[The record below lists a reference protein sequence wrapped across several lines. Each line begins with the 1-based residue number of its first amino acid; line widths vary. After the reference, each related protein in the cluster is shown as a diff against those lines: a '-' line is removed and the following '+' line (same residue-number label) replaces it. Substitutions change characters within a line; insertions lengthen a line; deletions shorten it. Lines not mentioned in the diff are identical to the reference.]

1 MKQRQVKSDTLSIYD
16 YDKRIDRTY
25 KLIRKELSDE
35 NIKLIENY
43 DSIMINEQISKAGRH
58 KHLQTLLNLSRMIG
72 KDWSETT
79 QSDINGLVKE
89 IIDRYADPR
98 GKETHSSHDHKKVLK
113 IFFRWFK
120 LGSRSKNDVGDPIE
134 TKGIKI
140 KRVASAITRD
150 NLIISNDDRRKL
162 VSGCNG
168 NLRNEALIDC
178 ALDVGPRAGEI
189 LNLKLKHVTQDKY
202 GYVLKVDGK
211 TGQRPVRIIEAS
223 PKLAA
228 WLNAHPMK
236 KDPDAPLWPQQTK
249 QGYGKPLTY
258 AAARQVV
265 LKAADNVKNRFSDFN
280 KRVTFTI
287 FRHSEATR
295 VANFMTQAQMTKR
308 HGWVGD
314 SKMPDRYVHL
324 INADVDNALFKHHG
338 IKTTEDEDNKS
349 NAPKICSICE
359 MPNSFDAELCS
370 KCSKPLDLQTALQLD
385 EQEKIHHQS
394 LLEKMDNM
402 QKEFNKKIERLEN
415 EKIHLNDV
423 FEGLLPN
430 EKDSIKRQQMR
441 DVYYLLTMTPE
452 EITKSIEAN

>member
-1 MKQRQVKSDTLSIYD
+1 MKQKQVKSDTLSIYD

-25 KLIRKELSDE
+25 NLIRKELSDE
-35 NIKLIENY
+35 NTKLIEDY
-43 DSIMINEQISKAGRH
+43 DSVMINEQISKAARH
-58 KHLQTLLNLSRMIG
+58 KHLQTLLNLSRMIK
-72 KDWSETT
+72 KDWSEIN

-89 IIDRYADPR
+89 IVDRYSDPR
-98 GKETHSSHDHKKVLK
+98 GKETHSSHDHKKILK

-120 LGSRSKNDVGDPIE
+120 LGSRSKNDVGDPTE

-140 KRVASAITRD
+140 KRVASSITRD
-150 NLIISNDDRRKL
+150 DLIISNQDRQKL
-162 VSGCNG
+162 VDGCNG

-178 ALDVGPRAGEI
+178 ALDAGPRAGEI
-189 LNLKLKHVTQDKY
+189 LNLKLKHVAQDKR

-211 TGQRPVRIIEAS
+211 TGQRPLRIIEAS

-228 WLNAHPMK
+228 WINAHPMK

-249 QGYGKPLTY
+249 HGFGKPLTY

-265 LKAADNVKNRFSDFN
+265 LKAADNAKNRFSDFN

-338 IKTTEDEDNKS
+338 INTTENEDKQS
-349 NAPKICSICE
+349 TAPKICSTCE
-359 MPNSFDAELCS
+359 MPNPFDSELCS

-385 EQEKIHHQS
+385 EQEKDNHES
-394 LLEKMDNM
+394 LIQKMDDMQMKFNNKIESLEKQNS
-402 QKEFNKKIERLEN
+402 L
-415 EKIHLNDV
+415 LNDV
-423 FEGLLPN
+423 FESLLPN
-430 EKDSIKRQQMR
+430 VKNQKMRQQMR
-441 DVYYLLTMTPE
+441 DVYSLLTMDSE
-452 EITKSIEAN
+452 EIQQHIEAN

>member
-1 MKQRQVKSDTLSIYD
+1 
-16 YDKRIDRTY
+16 
-25 KLIRKELSDE
+25 
-35 NIKLIENY
+35 
-43 DSIMINEQISKAGRH
+43 MINEQISKAGHH
-58 KHLQTLLNLSRMIG
+58 KHLQTLLNLSRMIK
-72 KDWSETT
+72 KDWPETT

-89 IIDRYADPR
+89 IVDRYADPC

-140 KRVASAITRD
+140 KRVASAITHD
-150 NLIISNDDRRKL
+150 DLIISNEDRRKL
-162 VSGCNG
+162 VEECNG
-168 NLRNEALIDC
+168 NLRNEALIDY
-178 ALDVGPRAGEI
+178 ALDAGPRAGEI
-189 LNLKLKHVTQDKY
+189 LNLKLKHVVQDKH

-211 TGQRPVRIIEAS
+211 TGQRPLRIIEAS
-223 PKLAA
+223 SKLAA
-228 WLNAHPMK
+228 WINAHPMK
-236 KDPDAPLWPQQTK
+236 KDLDSPLWPQQTK
-249 QGYGKPLTY
+249 YGYGKPLTY

-265 LKAADNVKNRFSDFN
+265 LKVADNTKNRFSDFN

-338 IKTTEDEDNKS
+338 IKTTEDEDIQFTT
-349 NAPKICSICE
+349 PKICSICE

-385 EQEKIHHQS
+385 E
-394 LLEKMDNM
+394 
-402 QKEFNKKIERLEN
+402 
-415 EKIHLNDV
+415 
-423 FEGLLPN
+423 
-430 EKDSIKRQQMR
+430 
-441 DVYYLLTMTPE
+441 
-452 EITKSIEAN
+452 